1 MEILEQSPIE
11 QALTTANITDKVL
24 AGLKEYMPLTING
37 TDDKEGYE
45 KVKAARIV
53 CKNTRVLA
61 EKICKKGRE
70 EAISIQK
77 QWIAKEKEVV
87 GQIQEVELHL
97 KNQEDEIDKAFE
109 QARLRGIAQMQL
121 PNRVAKL
128 ATIGKTLPDA
138 ELLEMDDA
146 KFFGVY
152 SALCET
158 HILEQ
163 QAAIKA
169 EQDKIEAEKAAIE
182 AQRLKD
188 EAEKQRQADIAAA
201 AQIAKE
207 QAENEAKAAIEKAE
221 KEKAEAIA
229 KAEREK
235 IEAAA
240 SVEKD
245 RLAAIAKAEKD
256 KADAIAA
263 EQKKAKEL
271 AEKLE
276 NERDKIEQDRLQL
289 IEDERQLKLE
299 ADRKAA
305 MAPDKDKLLK
315 WAEELALIQ
324 VPQLNSAETKAIAV
338 EVKGLI
344 NKTIAYI
351 KSKSE
356 NL

>member
-1 MEILEQSPIE
+1 MEILEQSPID

-53 CKNTRVLA
+53 CKNTRILA

-109 QARLRGIAQMQL
+109 HARLRGIAQMQL

-128 ATIGKTLPDA
+128 ATIGKTLLDA

-146 KFFGVY
+146 KFFGVF
-152 SALCET
+152 SALYDA

-163 QAAIKA
+163 QAALKL
-169 EQDKIEAEKAAIE
+169 EQERIEAEKAAIE
-182 AQRLKD
+182 VQRLKD
-188 EAEKQRQADIAAA
+188 EAEKQKQADIAAA
-201 AQIAKE
+201 AQKAKE
-207 QAENEAKAAIEKAE
+207 QAERDAKEAIERAE
-221 KEKAEAIA
+221 KEKAEAID

-235 IEAAA
+235 AEAANK
-240 SVEKD
+240 VEAD
-245 RLAAIAKAEKD
+245 RLAAIVKAEKE
-256 KADAIAA
+256 KSDAIAA
-263 EQKKAKEL
+263 EQKKAKDL
-271 AEKLE
+271 A
-276 NERDKIEQDRLQL
+276 DKIESDRLTD
-289 IEDERQLKLE
+289 IEKERLQKQLE
-299 ADRKAA
+299 AKQREF
-305 MAPDKDKLLK
+305 APEKDKLK
-315 WAEELALIQ
+315 ELANLIEKIEIPKMDSQ
-324 VPQLNSAETKAIAV
+324 NGI
-338 EVKGLI
+338 EVI
-344 NKTIAYI
+344 NKTIQSLNRVVVQLRNDI
-351 KSKSE
+351 
-356 NL
+356 LHL